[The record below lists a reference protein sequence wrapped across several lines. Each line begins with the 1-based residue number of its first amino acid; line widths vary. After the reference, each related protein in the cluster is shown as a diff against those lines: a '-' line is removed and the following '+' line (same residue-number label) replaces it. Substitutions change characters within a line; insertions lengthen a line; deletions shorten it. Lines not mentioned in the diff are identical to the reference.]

1 MTKVL
6 ITGSKGQLGNEI
18 RQWTNSFPKFSFIFT
33 DIEELDITKTNDV
46 SAFIEKHRPEFII
59 NTAGYTAVDKA
70 EDEKEQ
76 AMLVNALAVKN
87 LVDAAAQTNACFIH
101 ISTDYVFDGKK
112 TTPYLET
119 DAVNPISVYG
129 ETKLKGENIVLS
141 YKNGIVVRTAWLYS
155 SFGNNFVK
163 TMLRLSTEK
172 SELRVVNDQIGT
184 PTYAADL
191 AMVLLQMINKIATN
205 SQNFVGGIFH
215 YANEGV
221 CTWFDF
227 AQKIMD
233 FGNRLTVVKPCTTAD
248 YPTKATRPPYSV
260 LSKEKIKQAYGV
272 NIPTWENALKRCLK
286 VLNEKS

>member
-1 MTKVL
+1 MTKILVA
-6 ITGSKGQLGNEI
+6 GSNGQLGNELQI
-18 RQWTNSFPKFSFIFT
+18 AAKAFPQFSFIFT
-33 DIEELDITKTNDV
+33 DIEELNIAKSGDV
-46 SAFIEKHRPEFII
+46 AAFLDKHQPNYII

-70 EDEKEQ
+70 EEERHH
-76 AMLVNALAVKN
+76 AMLANAVAVGN
-87 LVDAAAQTNACFIH
+87 LVTSALTIGAYLLH

-112 TTPYLET
+112 TTPYVET

-129 ETKLKGENIVLS
+129 ETKLKGEEMILS
-141 YKNGIVVRTAWLYS
+141 YQRGLIIRTAWLYS

-191 AMVLLQMINKIATN
+191 ALALLQIIEKSSLQPRGFIN
-205 SQNFVGGIFH
+205 GIFH

-260 LSKEKIKQAYGV
+260 LSKEKIKQAYGIT
-272 NIPTWENALKRCLK
+272 IPTWENALKRCLK
-286 VLNEKS
+286 VLNEK

>member
-1 MTKVL
+1 MTKILV
-6 ITGSKGQLGNEI
+6 TGSNGQLGNEL
-18 RQWTNSFPKFSFIFT
+18 QVAAKAFPQFSFIFA
-33 DIEELDITKTNDV
+33 DIEELNIAKSGDV
-46 SAFIEKHRPEFII
+46 AAFLDKHQPNYII

-70 EDEKEQ
+70 EEERHH
-76 AMLVNALAVKN
+76 AMLANAVAVGN
-87 LVDAAAQTNACFIH
+87 LVTSALTIGAYLLH

-112 TTPYLET
+112 TTPYVET

-129 ETKLKGENIVLS
+129 ETKLKGEEMILS
-141 YKNGIVVRTAWLYS
+141 YQRGLIIRTAWLYS

-191 AMVLLQMINKIATN
+191 ALALLQIIDKSSSQPRGFIN
-205 SQNFVGGIFH
+205 GIFH
-215 YANEGV
+215 YVNEGV

-233 FGNRLTVVKPCTTAD
+233 FGNRLTVIKPCTTAD

-286 VLNEKS
+286 VLNEK